1 MAMNIMKLLHKKSWS
16 GEEVGKALLSSI
28 IYDINHGN
36 EPNFSPLFSQADFE
50 KMENSLKTEQERSIY
65 SVYKNIYQALIDS
78 YNRGQGLYQQF
89 WHGYYRYKNTLE
101 LCRKTDRMIKHT
113 QNLPLVISRTQYDRL
128 KIKAQNALKN
138 QKNAQKEP
146 KEQDIIDQFIAEIAL
161 KNPKIADY
169 MAFNGVAIL
178 QDAKPDLLDEDGK
191 YIQESIFD
199 LESTL
204 DNLFADGKTKAELT
218 MLGDKFFKPA
228 MRYFYAFNALMSIIG
243 DIYGIENLETVNLNT
258 ENLELQ
264 LKNLNR
270 AIYGFYKDVAGN
282 SAQKERKRAMI
293 KELFNPVDIEELK
306 PKKAAIAQ
314 VKQKILELGFTLEA
328 RQKLKSFDYF
338 ISLLICGEA

>member
-113 QNLPLVISRTQYDRL
+113 QNLPLVISREKYDRL
-128 KIKAQNALKN
+128 KIKAQNALKD
-138 QKNAQKEP
+138 QKNDQIEP

-204 DNLFADGKTKAELT
+204 DNLFADGKTKAELV

-243 DIYGIENLETVNLNT
+243 EIYGIENLETVNLNT
-258 ENLELQ
+258 ENFELQ

-282 SAQKERKRAMI
+282 SAQKEHKRAMI

-314 VKQKILELGFTLEA
+314 VKQNISELKFTPEA
-328 RQKLKSFDYF
+328 RQKLKSFDNF
-338 ISLLICGEA
+338 ISLLIGGEA

>member
-1 MAMNIMKLLHKKSWS
+1 MAMNIMKLLHKKNWS

-113 QNLPLVISRTQYDRL
+113 QNLPLVISREKYDRL
-128 KIKAQNALKN
+128 KIKAQNALKD
-138 QKNAQKEP
+138 QKNDQIEP

-204 DNLFADGKTKAELT
+204 DNLFTDGKTKSELT

-228 MRYFYAFNALMSIIG
+228 MRYFYAFNAFMNIIG

-264 LKNLNR
+264 LQNLNR

-282 SAQKERKRAMI
+282 SAQKEHKRAMI
-293 KELFNPVDIEELK
+293 KELFNPVAIEELK

-314 VKQKILELGFTLEA
+314 VKQEIYELKFTPDA
-328 RQKLKSFDYF
+328 RQKLKSFDYDSD
-338 ISLLICGEA
+338 IR

>member
-101 LCRKTDRMIKHT
+101 LCRKTDNMIKHT
-113 QNLPLVISRTQYDRL
+113 QNLPLVISRAQYDRL

-169 MAFNGVAIL
+169 MAFNGLAIL
-178 QDAKPDLLDEDGK
+178 QDAKPDLLDEDGR

-204 DNLFADGKTKAELT
+204 DNLFADGKTKTELA

-258 ENLELQ
+258 ENFELQ

-282 SAQKERKRAMI
+282 SAQKEHKRAMI

-306 PKKAAIAQ
+306 PKKADIAQ
-314 VKQKILELGFTLEA
+314 VKQEISELGFTLEA
-328 RQKLKSFDYF
+328 RQKLKSFDNF
-338 ISLLICGEA
+338 ISLLIGGEA

>member
-1 MAMNIMKLLHKKSWS
+1 MAMNIIKLLHKKSWS

-50 KMENSLKTEQERSIY
+50 KMENSLKTEQERAIY

-101 LCRKTDRMIKHT
+101 LCRKTDNMIKHT
-113 QNLPLVISRTQYDRL
+113 QNLPLVISRAQYNRL

-146 KEQDIIDQFIAEIAL
+146 KEQDIIDQFIAEIAV
-161 KNPKIADY
+161 KNLKIADY

-204 DNLFADGKTKAELT
+204 DNLFADGKTKAELA

-228 MRYFYAFNALMSIIG
+228 MRYFYAFNSLMSIIG
-243 DIYGIENLETVNLNT
+243 DIYGIENIETVHLNT
-258 ENLELQ
+258 ENFELQ

-314 VKQKILELGFTLEA
+314 VKQEVSELGFTLEA
-328 RQKLKSFDYF
+328 RQKLKSFDNF
-338 ISLLICGEA
+338 ISLLIGGEA

>member
-113 QNLPLVISRTQYDRL
+113 QNLPLVISRAQYDRL
-128 KIKAQNALKN
+128 KIKAKNALKN
-138 QKNAQKEP
+138 QKNAQIEP
-146 KEQDIIDQFIAEIAL
+146 KVQDIIDQFIAEIAL
-161 KNPKIADY
+161 KNPKITDY

-178 QDAKPDLLDEDGK
+178 QDAKPDLLDEDGR

-204 DNLFADGKTKAELT
+204 DNLFADGKTKAELA

-258 ENLELQ
+258 ENFELQ

-282 SAQKERKRAMI
+282 SAQKEHKRAMI

-314 VKQKILELGFTLEA
+314 VKQEIYELKFTHAA
-328 RQKLKSFDYF
+328 RQKLKSFDNF
-338 ISLLICGEA
+338 ISLLIGGEA

>member
-50 KMENSLKTEQERSIY
+50 KMESSLKTEQERAIY
-65 SVYKNIYQALIDS
+65 GVYKNIYQALIDS

-101 LCRKTDRMIKHT
+101 LCRKTDRIIKHT
-113 QNLPLVISRTQYDRL
+113 QNLPLIISRAQYNKL

-138 QKNAQKEP
+138 QKNAQIEP
-146 KEQDIIDQFIAEIAL
+146 KEQDIIDQFIAEFAL
-161 KNPKIADY
+161 KNPKIANY

-178 QDAKPDLLDEDGK
+178 QDTKPDLLDEDGR

-204 DNLFADGKTKAELT
+204 DNLFADGKTKAELA

-228 MRYFYAFNALMSIIG
+228 MRYFYAFNVLMGIIG
-243 DIYGIENLETVNLNT
+243 DIYGIENLETVHLNT
-258 ENLELQ
+258 ENFELQ

-282 SAQKERKRAMI
+282 SAQKECKRAMI
-293 KELFNPVDIEELK
+293 KDLFNPVDIEDLK

-314 VKQKILELGFTLEA
+314 VKQKIAELKFTPEA
-328 RQKLKSFDYF
+328 RQKLKSFDNF
-338 ISLLICGEA
+338 ISLLIGGEA

>member
-1 MAMNIMKLLHKKSWS
+1 MVYYVFHLLIKTRPNKSRHN
-16 GEEVGKALLSSI
+16 K
-28 IYDINHGN
+28 
-36 EPNFSPLFSQADFE
+36 
-50 KMENSLKTEQERSIY
+50 
-65 SVYKNIYQALIDS
+65 
-78 YNRGQGLYQQF
+78 
-89 WHGYYRYKNTLE
+89 
-101 LCRKTDRMIKHT
+101 
-113 QNLPLVISRTQYDRL
+113 SRIAATVLRLRL
-128 KIKAQNALKN
+128 KIKAQNALKD
-138 QKNAQKEP
+138 QKNDQIEP

-204 DNLFADGKTKAELT
+204 DNLFTDGKTKAELA

-258 ENLELQ
+258 ENFELQ

-282 SAQKERKRAMI
+282 SAQKEHKRAMI

-314 VKQKILELGFTLEA
+314 VKQEIYELKFTHAA
-328 RQKLKSFDYF
+328 RQKLKSFDNF
-338 ISLLICGEA
+338 ISLLIGGEA